1 VVEQAESTLI
11 AIAAITETRDTST
24 GTSSRTC
31 ASVLISL
38 VFSAVGFWET
48 YQQAGQHLDLTRQ
61 IYSRV
66 EAAIAG
72 HQ

>member
-24 GTSSRTC
+24 GTSSRTW

-38 VFSAVGFWET
+38 VLSAVGF
-48 YQQAGQHLDLTRQ
+48 
-61 IYSRV
+61 
-66 EAAIAG
+66 
-72 HQ
+72 